1 MKGERVIHSIA
12 QGLSYVL
19 YPLFVPTYGMVLFCF
34 AFSRQ
39 TVALPWAWSLIAISG
54 TFLLTC
60 VLPLTAILLL
70 MKSGQVSS
78 LQIENASER
87 TMPYVYASVGF
98 ACWAY
103 LLIRILHAPLSLN
116 MIAVGATVAIIIVA
130 LINRRWKI
138 SAHLTGFGGLV
149 GGVMSYYI
157 SVGVVPSW
165 GAMSAW
171 LGGTLIL
178 MYARLY
184 LHAHTPAQVAAGWLL
199 GLSCTALPYSIIAY
213 VWS

>member
-1 MKGERVIHSIA
+1 
-12 QGLSYVL
+12 
-19 YPLFVPTYGMVLFCF
+19 MVLFCF

-39 TVALPWAWSLIAISG
+39 TVALPWVWSAVAVGG

-87 TMPYVYASVGF
+87 TMPYVYAAVGF
-98 ACWAY
+98 GCWAY
-103 LLIRILHAPLSLN
+103 LLMRILHAPLSLN
-116 MIAVGATVAIIIVA
+116 LIAVGATVALIIVA

-138 SAHLTGFGGLV
+138 SAHLTGLGGLV
-149 GGVMSYYI
+149 GGVISYYI
-157 SVGVVPSW
+157 SVGAVPSC
-165 GAMSAW
+165 GAWCLW
-171 LGGTLIL
+171 LGCSLVL

-184 LHAHTPAQVAAGWLL
+184 LHAHTPAQVCAGWLL
-199 GLSCTALPYSIIAY
+199 GLSCTALPYGFIAY